1 MKKIT
6 FTIDMAAEI
15 GSLTPRTVQ
24 ISELSEPAG
33 IIPIGIEIPS
43 FWLSL
48 ISRPFRTCM
57 ITKIK

>member
-1 MKKIT
+1 
-6 FTIDMAAEI
+6 MAAEI

>member
-1 MKKIT
+1 MAI
-6 FTIDMAAEI
+6 AAET

-24 ISELSEPAG
+24 TNELSEPAG

-48 ISRPFRTCM
+48 LSKPFRTC
-57 ITKIK
+57 TQIKLM